1 MTMELSDIQ
10 KVANLARLKLS
21 LDEAKNLCS
30 DIGRIVE
37 YVETLNELDL
47 TNIAPLCYVNESPIE
62 LLSDTVGEHPVGR
75 LGISGSAGYEDG
87 LVRVPKIIE

>member
-1 MTMELSDIQ
+1 MELSDIQ
-10 KVANLARLKLS
+10 RTAHLARLKLS
-21 LDEAKNLCS
+21 LDETKSLCS

-47 TNIAPLCYVNESPIE
+47 SNIAPLCYVNESPIE
-62 LLSDTVGEHPVGR
+62 LLPDHIANDPVGR
-75 LGISGSAGYEDG
+75 AGISGSAGYEDG

>member
-1 MTMELSDIQ
+1 MELSDIQ
-10 KVANLARLKLS
+10 ITAGLARIKLTA
-21 LDEAKNLCS
+21 DEAKILCN

-47 TNIAPLCYVNESPIE
+47 SNIAPLCYVNESPIE
-62 LLSDTVGEHPVGR
+62 LLPDSVVKDPVGR
-75 LGISGSAGYEDG
+75 MALKGSAGYEDG